1 MGYPQDTMGFNTIL
15 DDLEDPH
22 DLGNL
27 HIVLPKSMV
36 TLRPLHH

>member
-15 DDLEDPH
+15 DDL

-27 HIVLPKSMV
+27 HIVL
-36 TLRPLHH
+36 RPLHH